1 MSDKQIILLVGGAI
15 VAALIVWIIIL
26 IVKDYKKG
34 KAENRREKIRETE
47 EEMLN
52 DMGTVTS
59 LHAEVVD
66 MSCGVTSI
74 GYQNFKQPRAE
85 KYFIIAFK
93 DDKGESLQISV
104 DEELYGGFEI
114 GMKGNLTL
122 IDGQLSSFEPDEN

>member
-34 KAENRREKIRETE
+34 KAENRREKIREAE
-47 EEMLN
+47 EETLN

-59 LHAEVVD
+59 IHAEVVD
-66 MSCGVTSI
+66 MTCGVTSV
-74 GYQNFKQPRAE
+74 GYQNFKMPKAE
-85 KYFIIAFK
+85 KYFIITFK
-93 DDKGESLQISV
+93 DDKEESLQILV

>member
-34 KAENRREKIRETE
+34 KAENRRKKIREAE
-47 EEMLN
+47 EETLN
-52 DMGTVTS
+52 EMGTVTS
-59 LHAEVVD
+59 LHAKVVD
-66 MSCGVTSI
+66 MTCGVTSI
-74 GYQNFKQPRAE
+74 GYQNFKMPKAE
-85 KYFIIAFK
+85 KYFIITFK
-93 DDKGESLQISV
+93 DDNEESLQILV